1 MVVGPGEGPLWRLD
15 AAEGDDVNFGAQYQ
29 ELVDYAPCRVHGPGQ
44 AFDFGPGLDCDGD
57 VDIPSGALEWRPN
70 YVTDQDVAR
79 CCSDEHDVYPAGPG
93 AVLDFLKNRCDCNE
107 LSLGRCV

>member
-1 MVVGPGEGPLWRLD
+1 MVVWPGDGPLWRLD

-44 AFDFGPGLDCDGD
+44 AFDFGPGLDGDGD
-57 VDIPSGALEWRPN
+57 VDIPCGALEWRPN
-70 YVTDQDVAR
+70 YVP
-79 CCSDEHDVYPAGPG
+79 EHDVYPAGPG
-93 AVLDFLKNRCDCNE
+93 AVLDFLKNRCDCDE